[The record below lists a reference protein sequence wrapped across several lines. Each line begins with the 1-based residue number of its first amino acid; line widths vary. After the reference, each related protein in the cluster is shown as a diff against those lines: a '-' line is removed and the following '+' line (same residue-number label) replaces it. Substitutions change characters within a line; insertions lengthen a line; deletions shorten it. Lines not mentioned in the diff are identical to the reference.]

1 MKEPVSIDLAGA
13 KIELTAEVLANAFWN
28 MDTVQQADFFE
39 ELAKRIQS
47 QSPHAYSYGEMQWC
61 CLQDEMRKPG
71 RELANNMH
79 LALSAFAYD
88 FWPQKWNGAREGIYP

>member
-13 KIELTAEVLANAFWN
+13 MVEITAEVLANAFWN

-39 ELAKRIQS
+39 ELGKRIQS
-47 QSPHAYSYGEMQWC
+47 QSPHAYAYGEAQWC
-61 CLQDEMRKPG
+61 ALQDELRKPG

-79 LALSAFAYD
+79 MALSAFAYD
-88 FWPQKWNGAREGIYP
+88 FWPQKMNGAREGLR

>member
-1 MKEPVSIDLAGA
+1 MKDPVSIDLAGSTVEINSEILA
-13 KIELTAEVLANAFWN
+13 KAFWA

-39 ELAKRIQS
+39 ELAKHIQEK
-47 QSPHAYSYGEMQWC
+47 SPHAYGYGEMQWC

-88 FWPQKWNGAREGIYP
+88 FWPQKWNGART